1 MPSPAF
7 GSLRSRLLVSA
18 ILLPLAALAG
28 CAQTTSATD
37 PVITGA
43 IAHPVTDAD
52 FQQATIFWGQRYNA
66 NPKDRDAA
74 LNYASALM
82 HANQTQQALVV
93 LQGGAINFPSDRD
106 IMAALGKAYAAAGN
120 FQQALVSLHAAEDP
134 AHPDWKL
141 MSAEGA
147 ILDQSGQSDAARK
160 LYDQALKLSPND
172 PSVLSNYGMSYVMS
186 GDLAM
191 AEKLLRRAMAQ
202 ANADPRVR
210 QNLALVVGLQG
221 RFDEAQKI
229 ASADLSPDEA
239 AANIAYLKQ
248 MLASQQNSWQ
258 ALKDGKAG

>member
-1 MPSPAF
+1 MPSPA
-7 GSLRSRLLVSA
+7 LRPIRTRLMVGA

-28 CAQTTSATD
+28 CAQTTGATD

-43 IAHPVTDAD
+43 IAHPVSDAD
-52 FQQATIFWGQRYNA
+52 YQQAVIFWGQRYSA
-66 NPKDRDAA
+66 NPKDHDAT
-74 LNYASALM
+74 LNYGNALL
-82 HANQTQQALVV
+82 HTNQAQAALVV
-93 LQGGAINFPSDRD
+93 LQGGAINFPNDRA
-106 IMAALGKAYAAAGN
+106 IMAALGKAFAGTGN

-160 LYDQALKLSPND
+160 LYDQALALAPND
-172 PSVLSNYGMSYVMS
+172 PSILSNYGMSYVMT
-186 GDLAM
+186 GDLTM
-191 AEKLLRRAMAQ
+191 AEKLLRRAMAA

-210 QNLALVVGLQG
+210 QNLALVVGLEG

-239 AANIAYLKQ
+239 AANVAYLKQ

-258 ALKDGKAG
+258 ALKSGKTS